1 MIRVVSNISCPAHP
15 HVENLKAIKPNCTSV
30 LQPMDQDVIN
40 SLKTHYRRMQ
50 ILETI
55 RHLELEKESAVTLL
69 DAILM
74 ISDAWENVSPKT
86 IANCFRH
93 AGFSIKNEETIQV
106 ESDFDEEDDIPLARL
121 INNVTTITVSNED
134 FLELVNVDHNLET
147 CGDISEEDIVKNL
160 SEDLREDLEENDDE
174 DVDDQVP
181 SCAEALQAV
190 SIIKKFVTL
199 EGLKDSKLL
208 SCISTLDTKLAGI
221 YYKNKCTGQSK
232 ITDFFTFGLGHG
244 ISNDNQFSDI

>member
-208 SCISTLDTKLAGI
+208 SCISTLDTKLAEL
-221 YYKNKCTGQSK
+221 K
-232 ITDFFTFGLGHG
+232 
-244 ISNDNQFSDI
+244 SNSRQAQAQVRSDLCSSSTYQR